1 MSNKPSSFPA
11 AAAMPPMH
19 RFGGFLPSMSEL
31 PVHVLG
37 DAYVVEGSG
46 TVQSIAGWPRGTL
59 LQLYLIG
66 NATFVHSSKL
76 VMPGSLNYTFSPG
89 DSCFVMSLGDSRW
102 RVISISRA
110 DGVPFIPG
118 GMSLFPE
125 PQGRLTL
132 ATGVAET
139 SADVTGASAATLYY
153 TQSKG
158 DLLAVYNTST
168 AQWVLRKFT
177 EPSLSLSG
185 ATADKV
191 FDVFGYDTGST
202 VGLETLVWT
211 DDVTRATAITKQDGI
226 DVKSG
231 DPSRRLLGTFRTTG
245 TTGQSEDSIAKRY
258 LSNRYNDVP
267 RPMKVTDPAAT
278 GTQAVGTSWRQA
290 NSNAAN
296 QLDFVCCVPRPVQAV
311 AVGEMVY
318 VPGGGATALQGA
330 SSVGIGI
337 DSVPAASQAT
347 LQFPANVAVMNNG
360 FPTEAIYNGIPGVGR
375 HKILWIEYV
384 QAVNVT
390 GGGTGTATWIYTNS
404 PVYASGITGTVNG

>member
-1 MSNKPSSFPA
+1 
-11 AAAMPPMH
+11 MH

-132 ATGVAET
+132 STGVAET

-158 DLLAVYNTST
+158 DLLAVYNAST

-185 ATADKV
+185 ATANKP

-202 VGLETLVWT
+202 IALESLVWT
-211 DDVTRATAITKQDGI
+211 DDTTRATAITKQDGI

-267 RPMKVTDPAAT
+267 RPMKVVDGTAT
-278 GTQAVGTSWRQA
+278 WASSGATWTQANVGNT
-290 NSNAAN
+290 AN
-296 QLDFVCCVPRPVQAV
+296 QLDFVCTVPRPVAARITAFAYHSV
-311 AVGEMVY
+311 NSNPSNAMVGFGVN
-318 VPGGGATALQGA
+318 
-330 SSVGIGI
+330 
-337 DSVPAASQAT
+337 SVPAASQAST
-347 LQFPANVAVMNNG
+347 QYAASLNSGQ
-360 FPTEAIYNGIPGVGR
+360 GVGAGADYFGIAAAGR
-375 HKILWIEYV
+375 TYLTWIEYV
-384 QAVNVT
+384 SAGSGSTVRWQ
-390 GGGTGTATWIYTNS
+390 GTNLPFSLSGMVGTI
-404 PVYASGITGTVNG
+404 SG